1 MDEENPLHLG
11 LRAIEGF
18 LSMPKQ
24 FAGMMGAVDV
34 SSSLQGTGSNAAAI
48 GMRAL
53 NGMQQATTEY
63 PPRGYQPHSCAI
75 YGQRSTDTIIFFN
88 ASFGVTFPGQF
99 ARHGHAHA

>member
-11 LRAIEGF
+11 LRAMEEF

-34 SSSLQGTGSNAAAI
+34 SSTLQGTGSNAAAI

-53 NGMQQATTEY
+53 N
-63 PPRGYQPHSCAI
+63 
-75 YGQRSTDTIIFFN
+75 
-88 ASFGVTFPGQF
+88 
-99 ARHGHAHA
+99 